1 MKEVSVQGGEEWWPW
16 TTSYIHSGDMERSFL
31 NHLLSTDTQVIA
43 INSNNNIQVL
53 HVRTSLICGG
63 HNRFIPLPPPPLPS
77 QYAYGLIQSST
88 EEVCAI
94 QKRILELHQSKDD
107 RLAFILGV
115 TNHWV
120 TMVVEKRRESS
131 LHIFYL
137 DSNNEPVLM
146 ATETELQT
154 LVKAR
159 EQKYMKRKG
168 IPYSDWK
175 RNVLYQSF
183 VDQRDIVELLVKCVS
198 GEADLRGEL
207 TKQAWS
213 KLVDSFYES
222 VIVSDGE
229 DDLFLASLVQWI
241 EQHYPTSVI
250 HDHHVELLK
259 CYHQLVDKATSMTLQ
274 QWIRDCERY
283 SIKKQTGLEI
293 IDSFYS
299 ILDKMKPILFK
310 NE

>member
-1 MKEVSVQGGEEWWPW
+1 
-16 TTSYIHSGDMERSFL
+16 
-31 NHLLSTDTQVIA
+31 
-43 INSNNNIQVL
+43 
-53 HVRTSLICGG
+53 
-63 HNRFIPLPPPPLPS
+63 
-77 QYAYGLIQSST
+77 
-88 EEVCAI
+88 
-94 QKRILELHQSKDD
+94 
-107 RLAFILGV
+107 
-115 TNHWV
+115 
-120 TMVVEKRRESS
+120 MVVEKRRESS
-131 LHIFYL
+131 LRIFYL

-183 VDQRDIVELLVKCVS
+183 VDQRDIVELLVRCVS

-222 VIVSDGE
+222 VSVSNGE
-229 DDLFLASLVQWI
+229 NDLFLASLVQWI

-250 HDHHVELLK
+250 QNHHIELLE
-259 CYHQLVDKATSMTLQ
+259 CYHQLIDKATSFRLQ
-274 QWIRDCERY
+274 QWIRDCEQY
-283 SIKKQTGLEI
+283 STNNQTGLDI
-293 IDSFYS
+293 IESFYS
-299 ILDKMKPILFK
+299 ILDRMKLILFK

>member
-1 MKEVSVQGGEEWWPW
+1 M
-16 TTSYIHSGDMERSFL
+16 
-31 NHLLSTDTQVIA
+31 
-43 INSNNNIQVL
+43 
-53 HVRTSLICGG
+53 
-63 HNRFIPLPPPPLPS
+63 
-77 QYAYGLIQSST
+77 
-88 EEVCAI
+88 CAI
-94 QKRILELHQSKDD
+94 QKRILELRQSQED

-120 TMVVEKRRESS
+120 TIVVEKRVKSR
-131 LHIFYL
+131 LHVFYL

-168 IPYSDWK
+168 IPYTDWK

-213 KLVDSFYES
+213 KLIESFYES
-222 VIVSDGE
+222 VSVSDGD

-250 HDHHVELLK
+250 NKHHLK
-259 CYHQLVDKATSMTLQ
+259 LFERYHQLVDKATSLRLHK
-274 QWIRDCERY
+274 WIRDCDQY
-283 SIKKQTGLEI
+283 LTNKQTGLDVTEFFH
-293 IDSFYS
+293 D
-299 ILDKMKPILFK
+299 ILDKLKTILSQY
-310 NE
+310 